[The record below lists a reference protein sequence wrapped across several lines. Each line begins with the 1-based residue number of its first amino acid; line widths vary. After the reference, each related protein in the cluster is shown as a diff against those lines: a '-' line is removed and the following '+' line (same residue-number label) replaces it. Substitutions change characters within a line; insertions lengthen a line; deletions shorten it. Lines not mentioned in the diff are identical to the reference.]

1 LAAMADTRP
10 PALKIDSRRNFT
22 AFTLD
27 IMLFMVGLNFLPTAT
42 VLVGFANRLTDNPV
56 LIGIVG
62 MAWAASWYLP
72 QLIAARIVHGKHKQK
87 PYLIWPSLI
96 GRQMFFILA
105 AWVFLTN
112 AAQPLL
118 TIWIMVACIVFFNI
132 CDALAGVSWF
142 DMLSRA
148 LSPRLRGRVV
158 AIGQFAGSILGLGV
172 GVVVQRVLAPDGLPF
187 PQNYA
192 FIFACGWIFFNF
204 SLIAVLLLQE
214 LPMSEEQRQTA
225 NEHGFGKHLR
235 ESLTDDPLVRQ
246 TLIARGLTSLEAMAA
261 AFYLVFITNQL
272 GLTDES
278 VGTFTIAAIVGGGV
292 GIALFGAVSERVGTR
307 RVAQMASALQF
318 LNPLMALAVALF
330 PSVAGVQIAGTSLAF
345 IIFIIIMAANGAIGH
360 SLVLG
365 FLGYLMDIAPESRR
379 AIYVGIMN
387 TMGGV
392 IALAPLVGGIII
404 EVVSKVA
411 PTHVA
416 YAVVFGLVAICTGV
430 GFVLSLR
437 LPTRETRQ
445 S

>member
-1 LAAMADTRP
+1 
-10 PALKIDSRRNFT
+10 
-22 AFTLD
+22 
-27 IMLFMVGLNFLPTAT
+27 
-42 VLVGFANRLTDNPV
+42 
-56 LIGIVG
+56 
-62 MAWAASWYLP
+62 
-72 QLIAARIVHGKHKQK
+72 
-87 PYLIWPSLI
+87 
-96 GRQMFFILA
+96 
-105 AWVFLTN
+105 
-112 AAQPLL
+112 
-118 TIWIMVACIVFFNI
+118 
-132 CDALAGVSWF
+132 
-142 DMLSRA
+142 
-148 LSPRLRGRVV
+148 
-158 AIGQFAGSILGLGV
+158 
-172 GVVVQRVLAPDGLPF
+172 
-187 PQNYA
+187 
-192 FIFACGWIFFNF
+192 
-204 SLIAVLLLQE
+204 
-214 LPMSEEQRQTA
+214 
-225 NEHGFGKHLR
+225 
-235 ESLTDDPLVRQ
+235 
-246 TLIARGLTSLEAMAA
+246 
-261 AFYLVFITNQL
+261 
-272 GLTDES
+272 
-278 VGTFTIAAIVGGGV
+278 
-292 GIALFGAVSERVGTR
+292 GTR